1 MKLISTSPGYARR
14 LGRLFDPAS
23 ERSVIVAMDH
33 GAAGVPAGYEQPL
46 ELIESIIA
54 ARPDGVILNPG
65 LARRCAQ
72 LLGRRDAPALVLSLD
87 QILHELPGAKGPAV
101 AHWPLL
107 AVEDALRLGADA
119 VKLIMIMGRPDA
131 RELAADLGY
140 IAETAE
146 ACRRWELPVMVEP
159 YLWGAQVP
167 SDPEGRARMNGD
179 GARIAVE
186 HGADLL
192 KLEVD
197 RDHAV
202 FRATV
207 KASPVPV
214 FMLGGPKRPTQRE
227 TLADVVAAAQA
238 GVVGL
243 TIGRNVWQHSE
254 PQRMVQALRTALADQ
269 DLDRALA
276 YLGQVPSALP
286 VG

>member
-1 MKLISTSPGYARR
+1 
-14 LGRLFDPAS
+14 
-23 ERSVIVAMDH
+23 
-33 GAAGVPAGYEQPL
+33 
-46 ELIESIIA
+46 
-54 ARPDGVILNPG
+54 
-65 LARRCAQ
+65 
-72 LLGRRDAPALVLSLD
+72 
-87 QILHELPGAKGPAV
+87 
-101 AHWPLL
+101 
-107 AVEDALRLGADA
+107 
-119 VKLIMIMGRPDA
+119 
-131 RELAADLGY
+131 
-140 IAETAE
+140 
-146 ACRRWELPVMVEP
+146 
-159 YLWGAQVP
+159 
-167 SDPEGRARMNGD
+167 MNGD

-197 RDHAV
+197 RDHAL